1 MVSIRRAAA
10 ITATFAVVLAACSSD
25 GGEGSPSGAAAGGDC
40 HVGVAWATFQ
50 EERYGLRDKPG
61 IEAALEAAGATLT
74 DNDAANSEETQ
85 ASNVEA
91 LLGRRH
97 RRPHPELRQIPK
109 RSCRRSRPR
118 WMQGIPVIAY
128 DRELENENAL
138 FMTHDNV
145 GVGRMI
151 AEAVTAAVP
160 SGNYAIIKGQEG
172 ETNPE
177 FLRQG
182 MAEVLD
188 PLIES
193 GDITIPDGAEV
204 YTDDWDPDNAQDNME
219 TILTATDN
227 DIQAVLSENDGM
239 AGGVVAALSD
249 QGLDGEVAVGGQDGD
264 IAALN
269 RVALGTQIVS
279 VLKDATE
286 LGTAAGEAAV
296 QLCENPDI
304 SRSRERSRAP
314 RPGASTGTPCSST
327 RCRSRGTTSRMRS
340 TSSGSP
346 LSSSARASRPERSTS
361 ARSPLVD
368 HASALPSVG
377 RALVT
382 SSRLRLME
390 AP

>member
-1 MVSIRRAAA
+1 V
-10 ITATFAVVLAACSSD
+10 TVAVLILAAC
-25 GGEGSPSGAAAGGDC
+25 GPSGGGSGEASSDC

-61 IEAALEAAGATLT
+61 IEAALEAAGAELT

-91 LLGRRH
+91 LLDAGIDVLIMNSVN
-97 RRPHPELRQIPK
+97 PETILPSVQTALD
-109 RSCRRSRPR
+109 
-118 WMQGIPVIAY
+118 QGIPVIAY

-151 AEAVTAAVP
+151 AEAVVAAVP
-160 SGNYAIIKGQEG
+160 TGNYAIIKGQEG

-177 FLRQG
+177 FLRDG
-182 MAEVLD
+182 MAEILD
-188 PLIES
+188 PLIAS

-227 DIQAVLSENDGM
+227 DIQAVLAENDGM
-239 AGGVVAALSD
+239 AGGAVAALSD

-296 QLCENPDI
+296 QLCEDPDI
-304 SRSRERSRAP
+304 SAVT
-314 RPGASTGTPCSST
+314 GAVASTST
-327 RCRSRGTTSRMRS
+327 GGLDTYAVLLD
-340 TSSGSP
+340 P
-346 LSSSARASRPERSTS
+346 LPITRDNLQDALDLEWLTEEELCAGVPTGE
-361 ARSPLVD
+361 VD
-368 HASALPSVG
+368 GCP
-377 RALVT
+377 
-382 SSRLRLME
+382 
-390 AP
+390 

>member
-1 MVSIRRAAA
+1 MTIRRTIAAMGSLA
-10 ITATFAVVLAACSSD
+10 LVLAACTSD
-25 GGEGSPSGAAAGGDC
+25 GGEASGDASAGASGGATGDC

-61 IEAALEAAGATLT
+61 LEAALEAGGATFT

-91 LLGRRH
+91 LLDAGIDVLIMNSVN
-97 RRPHPELRQIPK
+97 PESILPAVQTALD
-109 RSCRRSRPR
+109 
-118 WMQGIPVIAY
+118 QGIPVIAY

-151 AEAVTAAVP
+151 AEAVVAAQP
-160 SGNYAIIKGQEG
+160 TGNYAIIKGQEG

-177 FLRQG
+177 FLREG
-182 MAEVLD
+182 MAEVID

-204 YTDDWDPDNAQDNME
+204 YTDDWLPDNAKANME
-219 TILTATDN
+219 TILTDN
-227 DIQAVLSENDGM
+227 DNAIDAVLSENDGM
-239 AGGVVAALSD
+239 AGGVVAALTD
-249 QGLDGEVAVGGQDGD
+249 QGIEGTVAVGGQDGD

-269 RVALGTQIVS
+269 RVALGTQVVS

-286 LGTAAGEAAV
+286 LGTAAGEAAL

-304 SRSRERSRAP
+304 SAVT
-314 RPGASTGTPCSST
+314 GAVETTSTGGLDTYSVLLDPLPIT
-327 RCRSRGTTSRMRS
+327 RDNLQDALDLEWLTVDELCAGVP
-340 TSSGSP
+340 SG
-346 LSSSARASRPERSTS
+346 E
-361 ARSPLVD
+361 VD
-368 HASALPSVG
+368 VCP
-377 RALVT
+377 
-382 SSRLRLME
+382 
-390 AP
+390 